1 MKVQCQCG
9 AKYSIDVTPEM
20 ARDPIRFVCPNCN
33 TDLSGPINDLVR
45 QELGLAAAPVAQ
57 LLSTE
62 PEAPAA
68 AAPARLRVSAAP
80 AQAAPE
86 PAPAAPAR
94 LSIHKTASTAT
105 HGAAVES
112 GNPGASD
119 ADEGKPCPKHQGE
132 FSVGHCYICRKPIC
146 PKCMEL
152 FGYVCSPLC
161 RAKAEANGIN
171 VPVFAG
177 QKSVIEAKKWRKIG
191 RIGMAAAAA
200 LVLFLGVWI
209 WWAWIGSYPHAV
221 FSVRFPEVSYAGNS
235 RIVGKQIVFLHGGLL
250 ARYPLGSKTAVW
262 TNEIITQAQMDAE
275 VDRQMNEYK
284 ADLADAIRHGA
295 DSMSRP
301 HVPMRDQLEKYVR
314 EQMESSL
321 QLYVQD
327 QNIWVARNGTLT
339 QYDWDTG
346 KPGKEIKLP
355 SGRAE
360 AAVNGGELQFSDENA
375 FGQQVITHVSL
386 ASGESR
392 TEEIGEPK
400 GSATLAQTS
409 PMNGMGKSTSGK
421 KNAEGAGLP
430 TKPGLDDGKPMDPAK
445 VAADAQKLPYA
456 AKIALPATLSNTK
469 HQNDILKELQDDEPR
484 DSAAAASSAGGGS
497 WAGGGMAM
505 YGGRDFVNSKY
516 GYVEWDSK
524 VLEQKGRSRTVMK
537 AKPTRS
543 ALENNP
549 SVTNTTAIANEIL
562 NDMQRDRGGDS
573 VTEDVSRYQVTI
585 HRPDA
590 KDVPD
595 WTGEVIGVPSVFEQ
609 KTVTVIAGLQSL
621 IVLDKNNK
629 KLWDA
634 NLTYNLGHGSGLDDN
649 DPGQTSV
656 GLGPVVE
663 YGDSLYVYD
672 EAALVAYDL
681 SNGNVRW
688 RVPTIGIVGL
698 FFDGQG
704 SVYVNSTTADLDTL
718 RFARQIDIDKK
729 IAASVLRVDCKTGKV
744 VWNVQP
750 GGFISHVDGKY
761 IFCFASHQAPD
772 LDPDSLTT
780 LPGMLNSAMDIRRL
794 DPKSGKQLWDYPER
808 RAPLSVRFKGN
819 VIELVFRKEVEVLKF
834 LTL

>member
-45 QELGLAAAPVAQ
+45 EELGLTAAPQRAI
-57 LLSTE
+57 L
-62 PEAPAA
+62 APAI
-68 AAPARLRVSAAP
+68 APAPTAP
-80 AQAAPE
+80 P

-94 LSIHKTASTAT
+94 LSLHKTASTAT
-105 HGAAVES
+105 HGTAVETE
-112 GNPGASD
+112 NPGGGNSD
-119 ADEGKPCPKHQGE
+119 DGKPCPKHQGE
-132 FSVGHCYICRKPIC
+132 VVVAHCYMCRKPLC

-177 QKSVIEAKKWRKIG
+177 QKSVIEARRWRKTG
-191 RIGMAAAAA
+191 RIGLAVAAA
-200 LVLFLGVWI
+200 LILLLGGWI
-209 WWAWIGSYPHAV
+209 WWSWFGTYPHAI
-221 FSVRFPEVSYAGNS
+221 FSVQFPERSYAGNS

-262 TNEIITQAQMDAE
+262 TNEIISQQQIEAE
-275 VDRQMNEYK
+275 VDRQLNEYK
-284 ADLADAIRHGA
+284 AALDNAIRHGA
-295 DSMSRP
+295 DSTERP
-301 HVPMRDQLEKYVR
+301 HVPMRDEMEKDVQQELEA
-314 EQMESSL
+314 SL
-321 QLYVQD
+321 QLFVQD
-327 QNIWVARNGTLT
+327 QNIWVARDGVLT

-346 KPGKEIKLP
+346 KAGKQIQLP
-355 SGRAE
+355 SDRAE
-360 AAVNGGELQFSDENA
+360 ASVGGGELLFSDENV
-375 FGQQVITHVSL
+375 FGQHVVTHVSL
-386 ASGESR
+386 ASGESH
-392 TEEIGEPK
+392 TEELGERQS
-400 GSATLAQTS
+400 SAVLAQTK
-409 PMNGMGKSTSGK
+409 P
-421 KNAEGAGLP
+421 NALAKPGQKGDETTGLP
-430 TKPGLDDGKPMDPAK
+430 TKPGVDTDKTMDPGK

-456 AKIALPATLSNTK
+456 ARIALPATLSNTK
-469 HQNDILKELQDDEPR
+469 HQNDILKEINEDEGR
-484 DSAAAASSAGGGS
+484 DPVPAASSLSTGGGRAGGGRGLS
-497 WAGGGMAM
+497 GHRG
-505 YGGRDFVNSKY
+505 FVNSKF

-524 VLEQKGRSRTVMK
+524 VLEQKGRSRMVMK

-562 NDMQRDRGGDS
+562 NDMQRDRGGGA
-573 VTEDVSRYQVTI
+573 VTEDISRNQVTV

-595 WTGEVIGVPSVFEQ
+595 WTGEIIGVPSIIEQ
-609 KTVTVIAGLQSL
+609 KTVTVVAGLQTL
-621 IVLDKNNK
+621 VVLDKNNK
-629 KLWDA
+629 KLWEA

-649 DPGQTSV
+649 DPAQTSV
-656 GLGPVVE
+656 GLGPCVE
-663 YGDSLYVYD
+663 HGDSLYVYD
-672 EAALVAYDL
+672 EASLTAYDL

-698 FFDGQG
+698 FFDDLG

-729 IAASVLRVDCKTGKV
+729 ISASVLRVDCKTGKV
-744 VWNVQP
+744 YWTVQP
-750 GGFISHVDGKY
+750 GGFVSHVDGKFV
-761 IFCFASHQAPD
+761 FCFASHQAPD
-772 LDPDSLTT
+772 LDPDALTT
-780 LPGMLNSAMDIRRL
+780 LPGMLDSAMDIRRL
-794 DPKSGKQLWDYPER
+794 DPKTGKQVWDYPDK

-819 VIELVFRKEVEVLKF
+819 VIELVFRKEVQVLKF